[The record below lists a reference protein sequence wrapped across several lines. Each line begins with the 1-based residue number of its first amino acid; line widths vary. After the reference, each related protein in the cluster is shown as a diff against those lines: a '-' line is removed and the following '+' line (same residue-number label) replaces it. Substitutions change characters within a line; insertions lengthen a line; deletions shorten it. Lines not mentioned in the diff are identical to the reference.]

1 VKAPAL
7 DIHVESELWERRPDA
22 AAIVARAAAAVAAE
36 TAFRPD
42 DEIGVLLVD
51 DAAILALNARWRDQ
65 AKPTNV
71 LSFPAPRSVAPGAP
85 CFLGDIVLAF
95 ETIEREARAEGKP
108 WMRISRILPCT
119 ASCIFADMITRRKPR
134 RKPWKGSRPASSR
147 RWASQIRMR
156 PWLIERA

>member
-1 VKAPAL
+1 MKAPAL

-22 AAIVARAAAAVAAE
+22 VAIVARAAAAVAAE

-95 ETIEREARAEGKP
+95 ETIEREARAEGKT
-108 WMRISRILPCT
+108 MDAHLAHLTVHGILHLRGHDHEAEAEAQAMERLETRIL
-119 ASCIFADMITRRKPR
+119 AALGIADPY
-134 RKPWKGSRPASSR
+134 A
-147 RWASQIRMR
+147 A
-156 PWLIERA
+156 LAD